1 MNNIQLAHGSGGQ
14 AMQQLINSLFMEAF
28 ANPWLAEQEDQ
39 ARLDLAQLVA
49 EGDRLA
55 FSTDSYVIDPL
66 FFPGGNIGK
75 LAICGTANDV
85 AVSGA
90 IPRYLSCGFILE
102 EGLPMETLK
111 AVVTSM
117 AETARAAGIAI
128 VTGDTKVVQRGA
140 ADKLFINTAGMGAIP
155 ANIHWGAQTLTAG
168 DVLLVSGTLGDHGAT
183 ILNLREQLGLDGELV
198 SDCAVL
204 TPLIQTLRD
213 IPGVK
218 ALRDATR
225 GGVNAVVH
233 EFAAACGCGIELS
246 EAALP
251 APLIQTLRDI
261 PGVKALRDATR
272 GGVNAVVHEFA
283 AACGCGIELS
293 EAALPVKPAVRG
305 VCELLGLDALNFAN
319 EGKLVIAVERNA
331 AEQVLAA
338 LHSHPLGKDAALIG
352 EVVERKGVRLAGLYG
367 VKRTLD
373 LPHAEPLP
381 RIC

>member
-1 MNNIQLAHGSGGQ
+1 MKSIQLAHGSGGQ
-14 AMQQLINSLFMEAF
+14 AMQQLIGDLFMQAF

-39 ARLDLAQLVA
+39 ARLSLASLTAQ
-49 EGDRLA
+49 GDRLA

-75 LAICGTANDV
+75 LAVCGTANDV

-90 IPRYLSCGFILE
+90 IPRFLSCGFILE
-102 EGLPMETLK
+102 EGLPMETLE

-117 AETARAAGIAI
+117 AATAKAADIAI
-128 VTGDTKVVQRGA
+128 VTGDTKVVPRGA

-155 ANIHWGAQTLTAG
+155 ANIHWGAAQLVPG
-168 DVLLVSGTLGDHGAT
+168 DLLLVSGTLGDHGAT

-204 TPLIQTLRD
+204 TPLIQALRD
-213 IPGVK
+213 IPGIK

-225 GGVNAVVH
+225 GGVNAVAH
-233 EFAAACGCGIELS
+233 EYAETSGCGVELF
-246 EAALP
+246 EHA
-251 APLIQTLRDI
+251 I
-261 PGVKALRDATR
+261 PMKD
-272 GGVNAVVHEFA
+272 
-283 AACGCGIELS
+283 
-293 EAALPVKPAVRG
+293 AVRG

-319 EGKLVIAVERNA
+319 EGKLVIGVAREA
-331 AEQVLAA
+331 AEAVLNA
-338 LHSHPLGKDAALIG
+338 LHAHPLGSNAAIIG
-352 EVVERKGVRLAGLYG
+352 EVTERKGVRVAGLYG

>member
-1 MNNIQLAHGSGGQ
+1 MSTVQLAHGSGGQ
-14 AMQQLINSLFMEAF
+14 AMQQLISSLFMQAF

-39 ARLDLAQLVA
+39 ARLDLALLTA
-49 EGDRLA
+49 AGDRLA

-66 FFPGGNIGK
+66 FFPGGDIGK

-90 IPRYLSCGFILE
+90 IPRFFSCGFILE
-102 EGLPMETLK
+102 EGLPIDTLT
-111 AVVTSM
+111 AVVNSM
-117 AETARAAGIAI
+117 AATAKAADIAI

-155 ANIHWGAQTLTAG
+155 ATIHWGAQTLTPG

-183 ILNLREQLGLDGELV
+183 ILNLREKLGLDGDLI

-204 TPLIQTLRD
+204 TPLIQALRE
-213 IPGVK
+213 INGVK

-225 GGVNAVVH
+225 GGVNAVAH
-233 EFAAACGCGIELS
+233 EFAASSGFGVELN
-246 EAALP
+246 E
-251 APLIQTLRDI
+251 RD
-261 PGVKALRDATR
+261 
-272 GGVNAVVHEFA
+272 
-283 AACGCGIELS
+283 
-293 EAALPVKPAVRG
+293 LPVKPAVRG

-319 EGKLVIAVERNA
+319 EGKLVIAVERSA
-331 AEQVLAA
+331 ADAVLAA
-338 LHSHPLGKDAALIG
+338 LRSHPLGRDAAMIG
-352 EVVERKGVRLAGLYG
+352 EVVERKGVRLTGLYG
-367 VKRTLD
+367 VKRLLD

>member
-1 MNNIQLAHGSGGQ
+1 
-14 AMQQLINSLFMEAF
+14 
-28 ANPWLAEQEDQ
+28 
-39 ARLDLAQLVA
+39 
-49 EGDRLA
+49 
-55 FSTDSYVIDPL
+55 
-66 FFPGGNIGK
+66 
-75 LAICGTANDV
+75 
-85 AVSGA
+85 
-90 IPRYLSCGFILE
+90 
-102 EGLPMETLK
+102 METLK

-251 APLIQTLRDI
+251 
-261 PGVKALRDATR
+261 
-272 GGVNAVVHEFA
+272 
-283 AACGCGIELS
+283 
-293 EAALPVKPAVRG
+293 VKPVVRG
-305 VCELLGLDALNFAN
+305 VCELLGLTPLTLPTKAN
-319 EGKLVIAVERNA
+319 W
-331 AEQVLAA
+331 
-338 LHSHPLGKDAALIG
+338 
-352 EVVERKGVRLAGLYG
+352 
-367 VKRTLD
+367 
-373 LPHAEPLP
+373 
-381 RIC
+381 